1 MKDHLIK
8 QLRKCSCV
16 KGKQKTWV
24 SELSDDQLYG
34 LFLRIRNQESA
45 KSIAQFVQ
53 AAWAV
58 NPDSTVH
65 SISQGI
71 LKFKKRIAHLILT
84 PPKDDEQPPLN
95 FNYDQVEGLGSLEE
109 MEEIAKLQRSRIK
122 RLMLEEQ
129 ELGIKHSNLSRDLQS
144 LATLSKVITAQK
156 QFEIMHGSND
166 PVKLR
171 KLKRKE
177 RNLQKRWDQILE
189 RVVPTEDDKN
199 KMLAACDRF
208 IELID
213 ENSIEID
220 PDTLTVK

>member
-1 MKDHLIK
+1 MKDYLIK

-16 KGKQKTWV
+16 NGKQKTWV
-24 SELSDDQLYG
+24 SELSDDQLYIIY
-34 LFLRIRNQESA
+34 LRIRNHESA
-45 KSIAQFVQ
+45 KSIAQYIQ
-53 AAWAV
+53 KAWGI
-58 NPDSTVH
+58 NPESTVH

-84 PPKDDEQPPLN
+84 PPNENEQTSTT
-95 FNYDQVEGLGSLEE
+95 FNYDPMEGLGSLEE
-109 MEEIAKLQRSRIK
+109 MEQIAQLQRSRIK

-156 QFEIMHGSND
+156 QFEIMHGNND

-171 KLKRKE
+171 SLKRKE
-177 RNLQKRWDQILE
+177 RDLQKRWDRILK
-189 RVVPTEDDKN
+189 RVVPTEEDKN
-199 KMLAACDRF
+199 KMVAACDRF

-213 ENSIEID
+213 EKSVEID
-220 PDTLTVK
+220 LETMTFK

>member
-1 MKDHLIK
+1 MRNYIIK

-24 SELSDDQLYG
+24 YELSDDQLYG
-34 LFLRIRNQESA
+34 LFLRIRNGESA
-45 KSIAQFVQ
+45 KSIGQYIQ
-53 AAWAV
+53 KAWSI
-58 NPDSTVH
+58 NTKSTVH
-65 SISQGI
+65 SVSQGI

-84 PPKDDEQPPLN
+84 PPKNDEQPSPN
-95 FNYDQVEGLGSLEE
+95 FNYDPMERLGSLEE
-109 MEEIAKLQRSRIK
+109 MEQIAQLQRSRIK

-166 PVKLR
+166 PIIHRRLQR
-171 KLKRKE
+171 KKRDMTKSWE
-177 RNLQKRWDQILE
+177 RIME
-189 RVVPTEDDKN
+189 RVIPTQEDKDK
-199 KMLAACDRF
+199 MSAACDRF

-213 ENSIEID
+213 EKSVEIH
-220 PDTLTVK
+220 